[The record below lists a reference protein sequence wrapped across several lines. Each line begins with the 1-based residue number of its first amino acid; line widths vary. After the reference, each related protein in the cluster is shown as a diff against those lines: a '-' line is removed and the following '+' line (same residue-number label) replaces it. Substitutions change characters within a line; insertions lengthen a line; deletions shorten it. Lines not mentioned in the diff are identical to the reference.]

1 MVYLLFGKANFLI
14 KEEQKKIIADFA
26 VKNPEANI
34 EKFDV
39 EENWDIS
46 KVRESLGQGGGLFST
61 KKIILIKNI
70 DKANKQDGEFLI
82 ESIKLAI
89 PDGSDNTIIFT
100 AGDKPTKKDKIFRV
114 LFSKARTIEFKQLQG
129 NDLRKWIIKQV
140 SLLSKDVK
148 VDGNALSQLEL
159 MFSKDL
165 WQLNNAI
172 NVLVNFTED
181 KKQITKADVDEIC
194 RGNVDVKIFDFVD
207 AIGARNKSRAIDL
220 LNSLLN
226 QGENGFYI
234 LSMILFQLRN
244 LIKVFSIAKKGPT
257 NPTIVSK
264 KLSIHPFVAQKTL
277 GQLNNFSAN
286 SLKKIYQQI
295 ADIDYQAKIGDKAIE
310 DGLTDF
316 IVSL

>member
-14 KEEQKKIIADFA
+14 KEEQKRIVADFA
-26 VKNPEANI
+26 RKNPEANI

-70 DKANKQDGEFLI
+70 DKANKQDGESLI
-82 ESIKLAI
+82 DFVKLAI

-129 NDLRKWIIKQV
+129 DGLRKWIIKQV
-140 SLLSKDVK
+140 SLLSKEVK
-148 VDGNALSQLEL
+148 IDGNALSQLEL
-159 MFSKDL
+159 MFGKDL

-172 NVLVNFTED
+172 NVLVNFAEE
-181 KKQITKADVDEIC
+181 KKQITKTDVDEIC